1 MNACFPLLLSGV
13 LAAGTTAA
21 LAAAD
26 GDEASSL
33 GMHNN
38 VVFTLYSPLSVA
50 AEIIHRM
57 LSPLDAERVMQASMR
72 NGKGLQGQA
81 IDLSKE
87 RFATYVPREA
97 PSGGYGVFVYV
108 SPYEDAAIPPGYTS
122 ALDRRRRG
130 SSANFRNQRG

>member
-1 MNACFPLLLSGV
+1 
-13 LAAGTTAA
+13 
-21 LAAAD
+21 
-26 GDEASSL
+26 
-33 GMHNN
+33 
-38 VVFTLYSPLSVA
+38 
-50 AEIIHRM
+50 M
-57 LSPLDAERVMQASMR
+57 LSPLDAERVMQTSMR
-72 NGKGLQGQA
+72 TGKGLRGQA

-87 RFATYVPREA
+87 RFASYVPREA